1 MARGKRRT
9 SREFREPKVPEK
21 GSVSNGVA
29 QQDEIWNECTPLFEP
44 HRPTTLFWLKEKGHT
59 KKYRSVDKGPP
70 VLPIRRSPLRGETA
84 ASEVAL
90 ASPFRS
96 GPARG
101 RGKRKDRGEGA
112 RRQKKTCHLSTPDPF
127 ARLRRSTPRH
137 SVRTPPFDAPLL
149 QPAASVAVER
159 PQYPRAIPAFLF
171 VPFHVSRCSMCV
183 CVF

>member
-70 VLPIRRSPLRGETA
+70 VLPIRRSPLRGDGC
-84 ASEVAL
+84 
-90 ASPFRS
+90 F
-96 GPARG
+96 RG
-101 RGKRKDRGEGA
+101 RTGVTISQRPRTRKREA
-112 RRQKKTCHLSTPDPF
+112 
-127 ARLRRSTPRH
+127 
-137 SVRTPPFDAPLL
+137 
-149 QPAASVAVER
+149 ER
-159 PQYPRAIPAFLF
+159 PR
-171 VPFHVSRCSMCV
+171 
-183 CVF
+183 